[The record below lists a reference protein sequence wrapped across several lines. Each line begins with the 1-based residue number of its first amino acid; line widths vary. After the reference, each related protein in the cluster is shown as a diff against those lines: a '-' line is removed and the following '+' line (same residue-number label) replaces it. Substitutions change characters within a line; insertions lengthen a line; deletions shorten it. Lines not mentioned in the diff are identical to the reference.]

1 MAADALTTR
10 IPLKVRFNECDPLQ
24 IVWHGNYLKYFEDGR
39 EDFCIQHG
47 LSYLNL
53 KKLGYSSPIIKSTC
67 EHKLPL
73 QYGDTFYVET
83 TFQPADAAKLIF
95 TYKILKEDKLV
106 CLGETTQVFLNESK
120 ELVLINPPFF
130 LDWKKKMDLI

>member
-53 KKLGYSSPIIKSTC
+53 KKLGYASPIVKSTC